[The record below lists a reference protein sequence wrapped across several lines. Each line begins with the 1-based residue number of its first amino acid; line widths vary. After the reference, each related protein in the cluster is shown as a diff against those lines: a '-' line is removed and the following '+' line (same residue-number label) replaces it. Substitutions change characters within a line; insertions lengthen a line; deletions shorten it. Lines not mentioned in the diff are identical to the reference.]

1 MIIRPA
7 DRTASV
13 KEYYFSRKLK
23 EIDSMNA
30 ERTASGLP
38 KVINLGD
45 RKSTRLNSSHT
56 S

>member
-30 ERTASGLP
+30 EIWESAHRTECLLLKRFRNSG
-38 KVINLGD
+38 
-45 RKSTRLNSSHT
+45 R
-56 S
+56 

>member
-23 EIDSMNA
+23 EIDNKSIGYAPKA
-30 ERTASGLP
+30 ELL
-38 KVINLGD
+38 KL
-45 RKSTRLNSSHT
+45 L
-56 S
+56 